1 MGFRLTTRGSIPFG
15 LLFVFICLTAIGII
29 KVKESFFENGVLII
43 NNKSIRPLS
52 NVKIIYDDSD
62 KIIDV
67 GEIKRESKFKK
78 KIDTKENGS
87 ISIEYDDYKGKTYKH
102 IVIPEIKNKMNRIE
116 AIIESTMKYEEITIN
131 EKK

>member
-15 LLFVFICLTAIGII
+15 LLFVFICLTAIGVI
-29 KVKESFFENGVLII
+29 KLKENFFESGTLVI
-43 NNKSIRPLS
+43 NNKSTKPLS
-52 NVKIIYDDSD
+52 NVKIIYDDSN
-62 KIIDV
+62 KIVDV

-87 ISIEYDDYKGKTYKH
+87 VSIKYDDYNGKTYNH
-102 IVIPEIKNKMNRIE
+102 IVVPEIKNEMSRIE
-116 AIIESTMKYEEITIN
+116 VIIESTMKYGEITIN